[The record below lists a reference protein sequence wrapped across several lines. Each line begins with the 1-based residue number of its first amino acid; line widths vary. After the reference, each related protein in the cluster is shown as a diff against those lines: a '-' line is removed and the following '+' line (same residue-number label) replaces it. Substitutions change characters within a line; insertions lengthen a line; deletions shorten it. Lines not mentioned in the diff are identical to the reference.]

1 MSTENINIISSFD
14 GDFRF
19 LSNFWPC
26 EVNLDGEV
34 YSTTEH
40 AYQASKS
47 IHPGVR
53 KLVRE
58 LKTPGQAKRFSHKIT
73 KRPDWLEVRQEIM
86 LVLNRQKFA
95 KGSDLAEMLLLT
107 GDAFIK
113 EGNTWHDN
121 DWGSCTCVDCGD
133 KGQNMLGLI
142 LMKIRDELN
151 GNAT

>member
-1 MSTENINIISSFD
+1 MSTEDNNLIASFD

-26 EVNLDGEV
+26 EVVLDGET

-73 KRPDWLEVRQEIM
+73 KRSDWLEVREGIM
-86 LVLNRQKFA
+86 LDLNRQKFV
-95 KGSDLAEMLLLT
+95 KNSELGDMLVLT
-107 GDAFIK
+107 GDAMIV
-113 EGNTWHDN
+113 EGNTWCDN
-121 DWGSCTCVDCGD
+121 DWGSCTCEKCGD
-133 KGQNMLGLI
+133 KGQNMLGFI
-142 LMKIRDELN
+142 LMKIRKELQ
-151 GNAT
+151 T